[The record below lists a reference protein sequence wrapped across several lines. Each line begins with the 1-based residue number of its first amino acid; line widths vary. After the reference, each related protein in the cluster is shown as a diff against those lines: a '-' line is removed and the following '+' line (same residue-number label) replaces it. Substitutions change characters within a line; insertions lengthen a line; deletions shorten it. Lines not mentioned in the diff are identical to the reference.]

1 MPIIFCSLDIH
12 LPYSHS
18 LKEKRNVL
26 RKTIDRLRSRFN
38 FSISEIDCQDVW
50 QVARIG
56 AVSIGSDRRVLERVS
71 MQFIKESERI
81 LGSDLARYDVEI
93 LEHD

>member
-1 MPIIFCSLDIH
+1 M
-12 LPYSHS
+12 
-18 LKEKRNVL
+18 
-26 RKTIDRLRSRFN
+26 
-38 FSISEIDCQDVW
+38 
-50 QVARIG
+50 ARIG